1 MIKIYKYPARD
12 TWKTLLQRPALQADT
27 LQQTVRQVFEDV
39 RTQGDEALRRYEAA
53 FDKVQLTSLRV
64 TEADFE
70 EAERLTD
77 DTLKQAI
84 ATATDN
90 IRRFHAAQIA
100 SEQPVETMP
109 GVKCWRRSLPIE
121 KVGLYVPG
129 GSAPLFSTVL
139 MLGIPALIAGC
150 REIVL
155 CTPPGKN
162 GKVAPA
168 VLYAARYIGL
178 TSVFTLGG
186 IQAVAAMTCGTES
199 VPAVYKI
206 LGPGNQYV
214 QAAKQ
219 YAAMYG
225 GVSIDMPAGPS
236 EVMVLADSTC
246 RPAFVAADLLSQAEH
261 GPDSQVVLVTD
272 SEQVAA
278 AVNHEL
284 DLQTGRLPRREIAS
298 KALENSRII
307 ILSSLQEMM
316 EMSNFYAPEHLILS
330 VADPQKAASMVTAA
344 GSVFLGN
351 YAPESAGDYASGTNH
366 SLPTSGYARSCSGV
380 STDSFIKKITFQHIT
395 REGFAALGPV
405 IETMAGAEQ
414 LAAHRNAAT
423 IRLQTP

>member
-150 REIVL
+150 REMVL

>member
-1 MIKIYKYPARD
+1 MKIYKYPARD

>member
-12 TWKTLLQRPALQADT
+12 TWETLLLRPALQADT

-39 RTQGDEALRRYEAA
+39 RAQGDEALRRYEAA

-70 EAERLTD
+70 EAGRLTD

-100 SEQPVETMP
+100 EEQAVETMP

-139 MLGIPALIAGC
+139 MLGIPAQIAGC

-246 RPAFVAADLLSQAEH
+246 KPAFVASDLLSQAEH

-272 SEQVAA
+272 SEQIAA
-278 AVNHEL
+278 DVNREIEV
-284 DLQTGRLPRREIAS
+284 QTARLPRREIVA
-298 KALENSRII
+298 KALENSRIV
-307 ILSSLQEMM
+307 ILSSLEEMLK
-316 EMSNFYAPEHLILS
+316 MSNFYAPEHLILS

>member
-236 EVMVLADSTC
+236 EVMVVVSPDFV
-246 RPAFVAADLLSQAEH
+246 PAMTGVCPSCPVAPVLPVSPLS
-261 GPDSQVVLVTD
+261 PLSPL
-272 SEQVAA
+272 S
-278 AVNHEL
+278 
-284 DLQTGRLPRREIAS
+284 PRI
-298 KALENSRII
+298 
-307 ILSSLQEMM
+307 
-316 EMSNFYAPEHLILS
+316 
-330 VADPQKAASMVTAA
+330 
-344 GSVFLGN
+344 
-351 YAPESAGDYASGTNH
+351 
-366 SLPTSGYARSCSGV
+366 PT
-380 STDSFIKKITFQHIT
+380 T
-395 REGFAALGPV
+395 
-405 IETMAGAEQ
+405 
-414 LAAHRNAAT
+414 
-423 IRLQTP
+423 

>member
-12 TWKTLLQRPALQADT
+12 TWESLLRRPALQADT

-39 RTQGDEALRRYEAA
+39 RAQGDEALRRYEAA

-70 EAERLTD
+70 EAGRLTD

-100 SEQPVETMP
+100 GEQAVETMP

-139 MLGIPALIAGC
+139 MLGIPAQIAGC

-236 EVMVLADSTC
+236 EVMVLADDSC
-246 RPAFVAADLLSQAEH
+246 KPAFVTSDLLSQAEH

-272 SEQVAA
+272 SEQIAA
-278 AVNHEL
+278 DVNREIEV
-284 DLQTGRLPRREIAS
+284 QTARLPRREIAA
-298 KALENSRII
+298 KALENSRIV
-307 ILSSLQEMM
+307 ILSSLEEML